1 MIGTTQIYRK
11 MTTKTKPKDQL
22 QVRSFCLSI
31 SKRNKD
37 ILEILEEWSDELML
51 NKANTLCKIVRE
63 YPTLKRKAQLRE
75 LEAFGIR

>member
-1 MIGTTQIYRK
+1 MT
-11 MTTKTKPKDQL
+11 TTKTKQKDQL